1 MGMVYLPKMGCFFV
15 MVNVGKYTIY
25 ETYGM
30 ICGGYGMICGAYGM
44 PDFLDWVDKNWS
56 FTSSIWAQ
64 QNYEPTLW
72 KWAKNNKTKGSLR
85 KGNCSCFQGYPGWWF
100 SFCWCFWRACQ
111 ILQFGSGIVMMS
123 EIAWHTHGNS
133 GWSKK
138 TGSKT
143 FDELKCDVFSLL
155 GHIVFRIHTR
165 EMTRTGIKAR
175 ISGNQTE
182 RKIIANDS
190 TCCEL
195 RMELLLREANMG
207 RWRLLDLL
215 LNLQECFAI
224 WSHKPLPKTS
234 LQKAVS
240 LSNTMCK
247 ACLFTISYFQGQSL
261 WGQYIYGFFSGLLD
275 VFSVSSGYNDRYR
288 HPLRSNMVS
297 LTRQENQD
305 QWLLSEAKRA
315 GNSTFSHT
323 PLSNPK

>member
-1 MGMVYLPKMGCFFV
+1 MSNPSVWIRHCYDEAKS
-15 MVNVGKYTIY
+15 
-25 ETYGM
+25 
-30 ICGGYGMICGAYGM
+30 
-44 PDFLDWVDKNWS
+44 LD
-56 FTSSIWAQ
+56 T
-64 QNYEPTLW
+64 PT
-72 KWAKNNKTKGSLR
+72 
-85 KGNCSCFQGYPGWWF
+85 
-100 SFCWCFWRACQ
+100 
-111 ILQFGSGIVMMS
+111 GIP
-123 EIAWHTHGNS
+123 

-224 WSHKPLPKTS
+224 
-234 LQKAVS
+234 
-240 LSNTMCK
+240 
-247 ACLFTISYFQGQSL
+247 
-261 WGQYIYGFFSGLLD
+261 
-275 VFSVSSGYNDRYR
+275 
-288 HPLRSNMVS
+288 
-297 LTRQENQD
+297 
-305 QWLLSEAKRA
+305 
-315 GNSTFSHT
+315 
-323 PLSNPK
+323 